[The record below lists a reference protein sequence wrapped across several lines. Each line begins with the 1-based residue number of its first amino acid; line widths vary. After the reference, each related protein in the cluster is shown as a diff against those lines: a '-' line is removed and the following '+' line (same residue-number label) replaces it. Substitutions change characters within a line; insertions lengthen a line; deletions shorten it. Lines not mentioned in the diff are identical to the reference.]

1 MNQIIS
7 GHQASNAYRRLQF
20 DQFDAPQQLAEQI
33 PAEAEVA
40 VVVEAAPEADVPFE
54 IAPGV
59 PLPTLEEVERI
70 TTEAHREGYAAGY
83 DEGSARGRLEA
94 AELHQLVQGVDE
106 ALGAL
111 DQTVAEELRAL
122 AIEVARQ
129 VVRETLSTRPE
140 VILAVIREA
149 LQSLPQQSASLRVN
163 PEDALL
169 ARRYLADHY
178 EGLSHRIVEDAA
190 VLRGGCMIES
200 AGGQIDAQVE
210 TRWRRVVE
218 NLSKTASEFLDE

>member
-7 GHQASNAYRRLQF
+7 GHQASNAYRRLEF
-20 DQFDAPQQLAEQI
+20 DQFDAPA
-33 PAEAEVA
+33 PAEEMMPAP
-40 VVVEAAPEADVPFE
+40 VETPADTAPAADAPFE

-70 TTEAHREGYAAGY
+70 TAEAHREGYATGY
-83 DEGSARGRLEA
+83 EEGSARGRLEA

-106 ALGAL
+106 ALGML
-111 DQTVAEELRAL
+111 DQTIAEELRAL

-149 LQSLPQQSASLRVN
+149 LQSLPQQSATLRVN
-163 PEDALL
+163 PDDAQL
-169 ARRYLADHY
+169 ARRYLAEHY
-178 EGLSHRIVEDAA
+178 EGLSHRIVEDSA

-218 NLSKTASEFLDE
+218 HLSKSASEFLDE